1 MKNAPRFLDYIPI
14 PLSMRR
20 FVEKL
25 SPDQRGQLLLAI
37 YNYAESF
44 DFDRLEGE
52 YPQGLDEYV
61 DTIFEQIKQ
70 CIDGRFE
77 NAARTSQ
84 LNAEK
89 GKKSRRP
96 SKGAGEVATG
106 MPATSEQIF
115 DFFRRN
121 GWSQEQAERYIR
133 YRTQQGWRNSLGQ
146 PITAADWLSDAN
158 AWHRIEGPASA
169 AAASRG

>member
-1 MKNAPRFLDYIPI
+1 MKNAPKFLDYVPL

-20 FVEKL
+20 FVERL

-37 YNYAESF
+37 YDYAASF

-61 DTIFEQIKQ
+61 DAVFEQVKQ

-77 NAARTSQ
+77 NAARTSR

-89 GKKSRRP
+89 GRKARKSSR
-96 SKGAGEVATG
+96 GGNEGLAE
-106 MPATSEQIF
+106 MPATPEQILDLF
-115 DFFRRN
+115 KRN
-121 GWSQEQAERYIR
+121 GMSQEQAERYIR
-133 YRTQQGWRNSLGQ
+133 YRTQQRWQTNLGQ
-146 PITAADWLSDAN
+146 PITAANWLDDVN
-158 AWHRIEGPASA
+158 AWCRNEYPAIIT
-169 AAASRG
+169 AASRG

>member
-1 MKNAPRFLDYIPI
+1 MKSAPKFLDYVPI

-25 SPDQRGQLLLAI
+25 SPDQRGQLLLAV

-77 NAARTSQ
+77 NAAKTSR

-96 SKGAGEVATG
+96 SKGASEVATG
-106 MPATSEQIF
+106 MPATPEQIL
-115 DFFRRN
+115 DLFRRN
-121 GWSQEQAERYIR
+121 GMSQEQAERYIR
-133 YRTQQGWRNSLGQ
+133 YRTQQGWQNNLGKS
-146 PITAADWLSDAN
+146 ITAANWLDDVN
-158 AWHRIEGPASA
+158 TWCRNEYPAIITA
-169 AAASRG
+169 VDRG

>member
-1 MKNAPRFLDYIPI
+1 MKNAPKFLDYIPI

-37 YNYAESF
+37 YDYAASF

-52 YPQGLDEYV
+52 YPQGLDEYIDAV
-61 DTIFEQIKQ
+61 FEQVKE
-70 CIDGRFE
+70 CIDSRFE

-84 LNAEK
+84 MNAEK
-89 GKKSRRP
+89 GRKARKSSR
-96 SKGAGEVATG
+96 GGNEGLTG
-106 MPATSEQIF
+106 VPATSEQIF

-169 AAASRG
+169 AAANRG